1 MADFFDTPIEFLK
14 GVGPQRSELLRKELN
29 IFTFGD
35 LLSHFPFRYVDRTKF
50 YKVKEA
56 HADLPY
62 IQLKGVLKNA
72 VIRGEKRKKFLTGK
86 LEDETGSIDLVWFQ
100 SVNYIAPSLKLNA
113 EYIVFGKPNL
123 YNGALNIIHP
133 EMELAVEAN
142 NAIASAMQAVYSS
155 TEKLKTRNLDSKGIF
170 RLEKN
175 LQQQLSFTIKETL
188 PPELVSDLKLMSRH
202 EALSNI
208 HFPVSVEK
216 QKRAEF
222 RLKFEELFYIQ
233 LKLLIQ
239 KIIRTEK
246 YKGIPFSQI
255 GENFNRFYKENLPF
269 PLTEAQKRVL
279 REIRIDCGSGKQMNR
294 LLQGD
299 VGSGKTVVALM
310 SMLMAIDNGYQASI
324 MAPTEILANQH
335 AETISSLLKGMD
347 VNVAILTG
355 STKTKQRKIILEEL
369 ANGNIH
375 ILIGT
380 HALIEDDVQFKNLG
394 FVVIDEQHRFG
405 VEQRAKLT
413 RKTSPS
419 PTLPEGKGDADLHAH
434 SPSPT
439 LPKGKG
445 EADLQAA
452 TTPHYQT
459 ARNSSYGLIKEL
471 QIERKR
477 LTTEAEEVL
486 WHHLKGKNLEQYKFR
501 RQHIID
507 EFIVDF
513 VCLSKN
519 LIIEIDGKY
528 HNKPEI
534 IEADN
539 LRTQILNSLG
549 FKVIRFTNEEVL
561 GNLEGV
567 LEKIKK
573 EMEVGSIKST
583 NSFPFGEGRDG
594 AAAHVLVMTATPIP
608 RTLAMTLYG
617 DLDVSVIDELP
628 PGRKSIKTVHRFDT
642 NRMQVWGFLKK
653 EIELGRQV
661 YIVYPLIE
669 ESEKMDLK
677 NLMEGYE
684 SICRDFPRPKY
695 EASIVHGKMKAKDK
709 DYEMQRFI
717 KGETNIMVATSV
729 IEVGVNVPNAS
740 VMIVENAERFG
751 LSQLHQL
758 RGRVGRGADQSYC
771 ILMSSHKLTNEAK
784 QRLNTMVETNDGFKI
799 AEMDLQLRGAGDLQG
814 TQQSGIPGLKIA
826 DLTRDG
832 DILQVA
838 RTAALKILNED
849 PNLEHAKNSLLKN
862 YLSEH
867 FRKKGDWSRVS

>member
-50 YKVKEA
+50 YKIKEA

-72 VIRGEKRKKFLTGK
+72 VVRGEKRKKYLTGK
-86 LEDETGSIDLVWFQ
+86 FEDETGSIDLVWFQ
-100 SVNYIAPSLKLNA
+100 SVNYIAPTLKLNS

-133 EMELAVEAN
+133 EMELAIEAN

-155 TEKLKTRNLDSKGIF
+155 TEKLKTRSLDSKGIL

-175 LQQQLSFTIKETL
+175 LQQQLSFTIRETL
-188 PPELVSDLKLMSRH
+188 PPDLVNDLKLMSRH
-202 EALSNI
+202 EALLNI
-208 HFPVSVEK
+208 HFPESMEK
-216 QKRAEF
+216 QRKAEF

-233 LKLLIQ
+233 LRLLFQ
-239 KIIRTEK
+239 KALRTEK
-246 YKGIPFSQI
+246 YKGNNFSQI
-255 GENFNRFYKENLPF
+255 GENFNRFYNEHLPF

-347 VNVAILTG
+347 VTVAILTG
-355 STKTKQRKIILEEL
+355 STKAKQRKIILEEL
-369 ANGNIH
+369 ENGNID

-380 HALIEDDVQFKNLG
+380 HALIEDAVKFKNLG

-405 VEQRAKLT
+405 VEQRS
-413 RKTSPS
+413 R
-419 PTLPEGKGDADLHAH
+419 LH
-434 SPSPT
+434 
-439 LPKGKG
+439 
-445 EADLQAA
+445 
-452 TTPHYQT
+452 
-459 ARNSSYGLIKEL
+459 
-471 QIERKR
+471 
-477 LTTEAEEVL
+477 
-486 WHHLKGKNLEQYKFR
+486 
-501 RQHIID
+501 
-507 EFIVDF
+507 
-513 VCLSKN
+513 SKN
-519 LIIEIDGKY
+519 
-528 HNKPEI
+528 
-534 IEADN
+534 
-539 LRTQILNSLG
+539 
-549 FKVIRFTNEEVL
+549 
-561 GNLEGV
+561 
-567 LEKIKK
+567 
-573 EMEVGSIKST
+573 
-583 NSFPFGEGRDG
+583 GEGRDG
-594 AAAHVLVMTATPIP
+594 VHILVMTATPIP

-617 DLDVSVIDELP
+617 DLDVSIIDELP
-628 PGRKSIKTVHRFDT
+628 PGRKSVKTVHRFDT
-642 NRMQVWGFLKK
+642 NRMQVWGFLKN

-740 VMIVENAERFG
+740 VMVIENAERFG

-771 ILMSSHKLTNEAK
+771 ILMSSHKLTSEAK

-826 DLTRDG
+826 DLARDG
-832 DILQVA
+832 EILQLG
-838 RTAALKILNED
+838 RSAALKILSED
-849 PNLEHAKNSLLKN
+849 PNLELDKNIFLRN
-862 YLSEH
+862 YLAEH
-867 FRKKGDWSRVS
+867 KKKKGDWSRVS